1 MYKRQLEIQKKKIV
15 NHIKMIKL
23 KIEKI
28 YEKMN
33 KIAKP
38 DRYRIK
44 KKAIEESVKN
54 LTIKLI

>member
-1 MYKRQLEIQKKKIV
+1 MENIII
-15 NHIKMIKL
+15 IKMIKL